1 MITTYKA
8 SVQIGT
14 TVHTFERNT
23 SNYFTWAV
31 ITQDKENKKVYASF
45 HKNWRLVEK
54 AQTKN
59 SSCYWLEPVK
69 VVQALEV
76 KEGN

>member
-1 MITTYKA
+1 MTKKTYKA
-8 SVQIGT
+8 SVQIGM

-31 ITQDKENKKVYASF
+31 ITQDENGKVACSF
-45 HKNWRLVEK
+45 HKNYRSVEAK
-54 AQTKN
+54 QQSNRRA
-59 SSCYWLEPVK
+59 YWLEHIK

-76 KEGN
+76 KDN

>member
-1 MITTYKA
+1 MTTTYKA

-14 TVHTFERNT
+14 TVYTFERKT
-23 SNYFTWAV
+23 TNYFTWAV

-45 HKNWRLVEK
+45 HKNWRLAEK
-54 AQTKN
+54 AQAKN

-69 VVQALEV
+69 VVQAFEV

>member
-1 MITTYKA
+1 MTKKTYKA

-31 ITQDKENKKVYASF
+31 ITQDRENGKVACSF
-45 HKNWRLVEK
+45 HKSYRLVEAK
-54 AQTKN
+54 QQSNRGA
-59 SSCYWLEPVK
+59 YWLEHIK
-69 VVQALEV
+69 VVQAIEV
-76 KEGN
+76 KDN